1 MNLIQHLIAAR
12 HDMPADWAS
21 LQRSPHQRPCPD
33 APWMP
38 GMIGIRL
45 ALQREIIIPM
55 PIPMPIPLRNPRRAR
70 SARHDSNQA
79 LLFAA

>member
-1 MNLIQHLIAAR
+1 
-12 HDMPADWAS
+12 
-21 LQRSPHQRPCPD
+21 
-33 APWMP
+33 
-38 GMIGIRL
+38 MIGIRL

-55 PIPMPIPLRNPRRAR
+55 PVPLPMPLPIPLPVPLRIPKRAR